1 MKRSSVETGVGIFVL
16 VGILAVGYLTIR
28 LGNIELFGERSYTV
42 EARFL
47 SASGL
52 RPGTVVEM
60 AGVQIGQVVSISLDH
75 QRKVAVVRMRIKNEV
90 RLSEDVIA
98 SVKTAGLIGDRFIR
112 LTPGGSEAMLEPGGM
127 ITETESAIDFEELLS
142 KYIFGNV

>member
-1 MKRSSVETGVGIFVL
+1 MKRSSVEIGVGIFVL
-16 VGILAVGYLTIR
+16 IGILSVGYLTIR
-28 LGNIELFGERSYTV
+28 LGNIELFGERSYPI

-60 AGVQIGQVVSISLDH
+60 AGVQIGQVDSISLDH
-75 QRKVAVVRMRIKNEV
+75 QRKVAVVRMRIQKDI

-98 SVKTAGLIGDRFIR
+98 SVKTSGLIGDKYIR
-112 LTPGGSEAMLEPGGM
+112 LTPGGSEEMLQPGGL
-127 ITETESAIDFEELLS
+127 ITETESAVDFEELLS